1 MMSDLTSLTDFL
13 QRARTANLL
22 VASAAS
28 GRDGTLAIQRLNLHE
43 NVAGDFIEAARAAVP
58 PGADPRSYEPAYK
71 PEPGELL
78 YIPLDESESVAS
90 VVEAFRRVDQV
101 QLFTEDDEFVR
112 RLRFYAIV
120 VGGHPGRQAIFF
132 RHYSPKKELSRHA
145 AFALMLRRG
154 NYNHVRER
162 IFLFDDA
169 VDCFSWDGALFI
181 KNVTQFQRI
190 FDYFENL
197 RRKAHATIQAVH
209 QRVPIH
215 NLAEFEAA
223 CSGNSLMLTKLAS
236 ISRKPYLSRVT
247 FTDVERTIQE
257 FSLDIDVVRD
267 GHTTQL
273 VFDPDRERRWLILK
287 LLDDDFLGSVMTDER
302 YEVNSKVRASAARQ
316 R

>member
-1 MMSDLTSLTDFL
+1 MMPDLASLTDFL
-13 QRARTANLL
+13 RRARTANLL
-22 VASAAS
+22 IASEIN
-28 GRDGTLAIQRLNLHE
+28 GPDRIPAIQRLNLHE
-43 NVAGDFIEAARAAVP
+43 DVASDFLQTARAAVTP
-58 PGADPRSYEPAYK
+58 EVALRCYEPAYK

-78 YIPLDESESVAS
+78 CIPLDESEAVAS
-90 VVEAFRRVDQV
+90 TVEAFRRIDQV
-101 QLFTEDDEFVR
+101 QLFTEDNEFVR

-120 VGGHPGRQAIFF
+120 VGSHPGRQAIFF
-132 RHYSPKKELSRHA
+132 RHYSPKKELSRHTD
-145 AFALMLRRG
+145 FALMLWRG

-169 VDCFSWDGALFI
+169 VDCFSWGGTLFI

-190 FDYFENL
+190 FNYFDEL

-209 QRVPIH
+209 RRVPIH
-215 NLAEFEAA
+215 NLADFELA

-247 FTDVERTIQE
+247 FLDVERAIQE

-267 GHTTQL
+267 GHTHQL

-287 LLDDDFLGSVMTDER
+287 LLDDDYLGSVMTDEK
-302 YEVNSKVRASAARQ
+302 YEVNSKVRASAARP